1 MRVTEQKKSRERNAE
16 ESKRERG
23 GMNKRRSLM
32 TAADSPIQ
40 KETTEGFLA
49 TVEAVLIAL
58 PYCTELLSK
67 MLCLPLFIQVK
78 MCVCSGTIRTVC
90 VLLCGWQEDEKV
102 CVCVC
107 VLGVMTECVVVHSH
121 ASVQTCMLGQRD

>member
-1 MRVTEQKKSRERNAE
+1 
-16 ESKRERG
+16 
-23 GMNKRRSLM
+23 M

-67 MLCLPLFIQVK
+67 NALSSFIYPSQGVCVRGPSGQ
-78 MCVCSGTIRTVC
+78 CVCVC
-90 VLLCGWQEDEKV
+90 VVVVRVEGTQK

-107 VLGVMTECVVVHSH
+107 VLGGDDRTCACVRVHSH

>member
-23 GMNKRRSLM
+23 GMNKQRSLM

-58 PYCTELLSK
+58 PYYTELLSK
-67 MLCLPLFIQVK
+67 MLCLPLFIQAKVCVCVFGDHQDSVCV
-78 MCVCSGTIRTVC
+78 MCVIVRVAGRRES
-90 VLLCGWQEDEKV
+90 V

-107 VLGVMTECVVVHSH
+107 VC
-121 ASVQTCMLGQRD
+121 

>member
-1 MRVTEQKKSRERNAE
+1 MLKRARERE
-16 ESKRERG
+16 RE

-67 MLCLPLFIQVK
+67 MLCLPLFIQAKV
-78 MCVCSGTIRTVC
+78 CVCVFGDHQDSVCGVC
-90 VLLCGWQEDEKV
+90 VIVRVAGRRES
-102 CVCVC
+102 VCVC
-107 VLGVMTECVVVHSH
+107 VLGVMTECVRVHSH